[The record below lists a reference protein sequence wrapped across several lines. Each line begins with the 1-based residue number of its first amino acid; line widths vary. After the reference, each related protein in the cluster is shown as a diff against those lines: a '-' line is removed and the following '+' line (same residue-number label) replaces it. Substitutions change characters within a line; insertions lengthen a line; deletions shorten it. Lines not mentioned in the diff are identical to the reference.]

1 MQPLAKLGGWVP
13 HKDRRPG
20 KITLMCGLRRPLDML
35 ATQAIRSSAAA
46 QQGGLP
52 LAISPFCKAGNLLN
66 RIYDRMPV
74 KLSTVLPATVAPT
87 PILAAAPAVASRAVA
102 RC

>member
-46 QQGGLP
+46 QQVGLP
-52 LAISPFCKAGNLLN
+52 PN
-66 RIYDRMPV
+66 
-74 KLSTVLPATVAPT
+74 
-87 PILAAAPAVASRAVA
+87 ILAFLQGWKPPQPDL
-102 RC
+102 